1 MLLIIA
7 DVSSTNIRNTQ
18 KHDKHTEMF
27 FKIIGNVLPFIYLIR
42 KSFAYICSQLAF
54 QFKYLKQIE
63 LRKLR
68 KRRNDSY
75 YRFIRLFR
83 LFSIVW
89 NMVSKTLRQG
99 ITVMNLVTYI
109 LKFRSRHQNLDLWFS
124 FSIQIISFIN
134 IEIYAY
140 VWKCLKY
147 LNIVYSVV

>member
-1 MLLIIA
+1 MWLIIA

-89 NMVSKTLRQG
+89 NIFGKALKQG
-99 ITVMNLVTYI
+99 FNLSYRYDSRYFEAPKFGSSI
-109 LKFRSRHQNLDLWFS
+109 LFF
-124 FSIQIISFIN
+124 IQIISFN
-134 IEIYAY
+134 DIEIYA
-140 VWKCLKY
+140 
-147 LNIVYSVV
+147 

>member
-1 MLLIIA
+1 MWLIIA
-7 DVSSTNIRNTQ
+7 DVSSTNTQ
-18 KHDKHTEMF
+18 KHEKRTEMF
-27 FKIIGNVLPFIYLIR
+27 YKIIGNVLPFIYLIR

-99 ITVMNLVTYI
+99 ITVINLVTYI
-109 LKFRSRHQNLDLWFS
+109 LKFSEEPKFRPLIFIFYSNY
-124 FSIQIISFIN
+124 II
-134 IEIYAY
+134 
-140 VWKCLKY
+140 
-147 LNIVYSVV
+147 

>member
-1 MLLIIA
+1 
-7 DVSSTNIRNTQ
+7 
-18 KHDKHTEMF
+18 MF
-27 FKIIGNVLPFIYLIR
+27 FKIIGHHYDKLSFIYLIR
-42 KSFAYICSQLAF
+42 KSFAYISLQLAF
-54 QFKYLKQIE
+54 KLKYLKQIE

-124 FSIQIISFIN
+124 FSIRIISFNN

>member
-89 NMVSKTLRQG
+89 NVVSKNLRRG
-99 ITVMNLVTYI
+99 ITLMNLVTHI
-109 LKFRSRHQNLDLWFS
+109 LKFSEAPKFRPLIFIFYSNY
-124 FSIQIISFIN
+124 II
-134 IEIYAY
+134 
-140 VWKCLKY
+140 
-147 LNIVYSVV
+147 